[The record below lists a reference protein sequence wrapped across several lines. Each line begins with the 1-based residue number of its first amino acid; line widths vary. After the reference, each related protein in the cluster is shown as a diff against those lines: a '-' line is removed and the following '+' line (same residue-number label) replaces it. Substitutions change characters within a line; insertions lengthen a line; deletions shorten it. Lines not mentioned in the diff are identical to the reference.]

1 MCNKEE
7 DKKIINKEF
16 FSDDRLAFECE
27 QALLRGKYPN
37 PSVKAEWNKFKQSVE
52 FTQSIEAHVIRKN
65 HFPKAR
71 YFVLGTLAGIA
82 ATVLLLMVFR
92 WQDKQM
98 QDRPV
103 SIFIAHQ
110 GVQEV
115 TISLDENQERILS
128 DAKSVVQDP
137 VKGALVT
144 YKEADFSKVKDE
156 VVKMRT
162 ITTPCGKDYRI
173 VLNDGTEVLMN
184 ADSKL
189 TFPSQFQG
197 KERLVHL
204 EGEAYFKVAQNKEM
218 PFVVNTDKMNTRALG
233 TEFNV
238 KAYKNFN
245 PHVTLIEGVVIVSVA
260 DIKKEVRLS
269 PGEEITYSNNIVN
282 VKNVDAEYYNQWKE
296 GFFYFDNVPLVEV
309 LTDLGRWY
317 NVNIEIEKA
326 SLMSYRLHFI
336 VNRNSGIDEIVEN
349 LNNFSY
355 LSARKNKNTIAI
367 SEKKDLMRD

>member
-7 DKKIINKEF
+7 NKNLNNKEF
-16 FSDDRLAFECE
+16 YSDDRLAFECE

-37 PSVKAEWNKFKQSVE
+37 PSVKTEWNKFKQSIE
-52 FTQSIEAHVIRKN
+52 STQPLETHIIKKTHSTKT
-65 HFPKAR
+65 R
-71 YFVLGTLAGIA
+71 YFVLGTLSGIA
-82 ATVLLLMVFR
+82 VTMLLLMIFR

-98 QDRPV
+98 QDHPV
-103 SIFIAHQ
+103 SIFVAQQ
-110 GVQEV
+110 GMQEV
-115 TISLDENQERILS
+115 TMSMGKNQERIIS

-137 VKGALVT
+137 LKGVLVT
-144 YKEADFSKVKDE
+144 YKETDFSKVKGED
-156 VVKMRT
+156 VKMRT

-189 TFPSQFQG
+189 TFPTQFEG

-204 EGEAYFKVAQNKEM
+204 EGEAYFKVAKNKAM

-238 KAYKNFN
+238 KAYKGFN
-245 PHVTLIEGVVIVSVA
+245 PQVTLIEGVVVVSVA
-260 DIKKEVRLS
+260 DINKEVRLS
-269 PGEEITYSNNIVN
+269 PGEEITYSNNKVN

-336 VNRNSGIDEIVEN
+336 VNRNSGIDEVVEN

-355 LSARKNKNTIAI
+355 LSAQKNKNKISI
-367 SEKKDLMRD
+367 SEKKALKRD